1 MHYIQKMRSKAK
13 CLWRRIDYFHLKTR
27 KTQRGL
33 CLGSFWVKAHYNC
46 EFNYSRVS
54 HRCKAHRERRVH
66 FTLVHRYDFITGKR
80 ADIRRGDSWGWG
92 FFHER
97 LIRPYIYVDETIGVG
112 NKKQTRP
119 IVVRCPQRRS
129 LVGRIRRL
137 SRPCQP
143 PTFPRRISALLNRI
157 SPPVSLRA
165 SFAPK

>member
-1 MHYIQKMRSKAK
+1 MMTALSAQAIPYVGLHRLTVAQYHAMIVAGIVTPADRIELLEGLLVEKIGKKPTHSQITQIIRS
-13 CLWRRIDYFHLKTR
+13 LF
-27 KTQRGL
+27 
-33 CLGSFWVKAHYNC
+33 
-46 EFNYSRVS
+46 
-54 HRCKAHRERRVH
+54 ERLLPMGWHGGH

-129 LVGRIRRL
+129 L
-137 SRPCQP
+137 
-143 PTFPRRISALLNRI
+143 
-157 SPPVSLRA
+157 
-165 SFAPK
+165 

>member
-1 MHYIQKMRSKAK
+1 MN
-13 CLWRRIDYFHLKTR
+13 DPHL
-27 KTQRGL
+27 
-33 CLGSFWVKAHYNC
+33 FYNNFAFFLFC
-46 EFNYSRVS
+46 
-54 HRCKAHRERRVH
+54 HPARVH

-129 LVGRIRRL
+129 L
-137 SRPCQP
+137 
-143 PTFPRRISALLNRI
+143 
-157 SPPVSLRA
+157 
-165 SFAPK
+165 